1 MNCIVPLSVFINC
14 LTSKVKPTNL
24 SGIKTGTYALKKSS
38 IYAKAEEKK
47 ANPDYFTG
55 PVTMNEISSIVESK
69 EQKIFHVT
77 FNKGARTKMHDHS
90 GGQILIVTQG
100 IGSLEMYSKSGNS
113 KSNFQIKKTE
123 KISLKEGDIVYIPAK
138 KLHTH
143 GSVGKKTFSHIA
155 INAKPSPAKE
165 AITTW
170 YESDFKTRVTK
181 ILE

>member
-1 MNCIVPLSVFINC
+1 M
-14 LTSKVKPTNL
+14 
-24 SGIKTGTYALKKSS
+24 LKKSS
-38 IYAKAEEKK
+38 IHTRTEEKN

-55 PVTMNEISSIVESK
+55 PVMMKEISSIIESK

-77 FNKGARTKMHDHS
+77 FNNGARTKMHDHS

-100 IGSLEMYSKSGNS
+100 IGSLQMYSKSGNGKS
-113 KSNFQIKKTE
+113 KFQIKKTD
-123 KISLKEGDIVYIPAK
+123 KINLEEGDIAYIPAK

-143 GSVGKKTFSHIA
+143 GSVGKRIFSHIA
-155 INAKPSPAKE
+155 INANPSPNKE
-165 AITTW
+165 AKTTW